1 MQPIHTVRI
10 KKPLQCLLTF
20 SCCVCE
26 RKILQTVLLSSFF
39 LFFSFYFLNALHSGT
54 NSNTVYVLEHKINI
68 YLTLLRVH
76 FNPCLMAWAKM
87 SLSGAHNMFMPANI
101 NLLCFIMGTF
111 GLVSIYDLKEGR
123 RINDI
128 IDNFLHFFIV

>member
-1 MQPIHTVRI
+1 MPSIV
-10 KKPLQCLLTF
+10 
-20 SCCVCE
+20 
-26 RKILQTVLLSSFF
+26 VLIVIQFMF
-39 LFFSFYFLNALHSGT
+39 LG
-54 NSNTVYVLEHKINI
+54 INI
-68 YLTLLRVH
+68 FLTLLRVH